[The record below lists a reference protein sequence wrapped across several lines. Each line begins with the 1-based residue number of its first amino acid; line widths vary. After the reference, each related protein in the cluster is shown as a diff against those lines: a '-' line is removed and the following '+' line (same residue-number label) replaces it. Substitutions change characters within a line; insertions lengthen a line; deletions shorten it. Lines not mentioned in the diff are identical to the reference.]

1 MIPRGFLGAVPGRG
15 RRAQT
20 ILSTALIALI
30 GACITSTAARAQ
42 VGAGQVAPPSSPIER
57 AIPPEQPRALP
68 PLPITPAPELPA
80 EQAGQVVTIHK
91 VTVEG
96 ATVYPQAE
104 VEGFFAD
111 LVDKPTRMGDVA
123 ARIGQLQAKYRGDGY
138 FLTVVRGNVERDALR
153 VRVVEGFISSVKLDG
168 DIGPAG
174 VQVYRFLSKLTEER
188 PARLSEVERALLL
201 SQDVPGIS
209 IRAVLRPGSGEP
221 GAVDLIAQVGRKPFD
236 AFVQVDNRASPFAG
250 PWEMLV
256 GASANSFTSFGERSE
271 AIIYDTPFN
280 DEQIFGQA
288 TLEGFVGGSGLK
300 LRTYVGYGPS
310 NPGGALAVAGF
321 HSNVLLAG
329 IGASYPIIRTRPL
342 SLFVNL
348 AFDISQTEVDTN
360 VAGASV
366 TQSIDNLRIVRLGEN
381 LTFQDDTLGLGQ
393 TGANLF
399 NLTVHQGLSGLGAQF
414 DPASRAGAR
423 LDFTKLSGELTR
435 VQDLFQAGNFQF
447 ALKLSAGGQYSGD
460 ILPSSEKYFL
470 GGTRYGRG
478 FFSGEVT
485 GDSALGT
492 TVELQVNTSTDV
504 PWHIGLQPYVYYDN
518 GWSWDNGTDPT
529 TTLSQHLSST
539 GVGVR
544 AAFTPQISGELELA
558 HRFTRQPTGAN
569 VSPEGANVVLTGVT
583 ARF

>member
-1 MIPRGFLGAVPGRG
+1 
-15 RRAQT
+15 
-20 ILSTALIALI
+20 
-30 GACITSTAARAQ
+30 
-42 VGAGQVAPPSSPIER
+42 VAPPSSPIER

-68 PLPITPAPELPA
+68 PLPITPAPELPQ
-80 EQAGQVVTIHK
+80 EQAGQIVTIHK

-96 ATVYPQAE
+96 STVYPQAE
-104 VEGFFAD
+104 LEAFFAGITN
-111 LVDKPTRMGDVA
+111 KPTRMGDVA
-123 ARIGQLQAKYRGDGY
+123 GLIGQLQAKYRGDGY
-138 FLTVVRGNVERDALR
+138 FLTVVRGNVDRDTLR
-153 VRVVEGFISSVKLDG
+153 VRVVEGFINSVKLDG

-174 VQVYRFLSKLTEER
+174 VQVYRFLAKLTEER
-188 PARLSEVERALLL
+188 PARISDVERALLL

-236 AFVQVDNRASPFAG
+236 GFVQVDNRASPFAG

-310 NPGGALAVAGF
+310 NPGGALASTGF
-321 HSNVLLAG
+321 HSTTLLAG

-342 SLFVNL
+342 SLFINL
-348 AFDISQTEVDTN
+348 AFDISQNEVETN
-360 VAGASV
+360 VAGV
-366 TQSIDNLRIVRLGEN
+366 RETQSIDNLRIVRLGEN
-381 LTFQDDTLGLGQ
+381 LTFQDDTLGWGQ

-399 NLTVHQGLSGLGAQF
+399 NLTVHQGLDGLGAQLGP
-414 DPASRAGAR
+414 PAGSRAGAS
-423 LDFTKLSGELTR
+423 LGFTKLSGELTR

-460 ILPSSEKYFL
+460 ILPSSETYFL

-485 GDSALGT
+485 GDSAIGT
-492 TVELQVNTSTDV
+492 TVELQVNTSVDV
-504 PWHIGLQPYVYYDN
+504 PWHIGLQPYLYYDN
-518 GWSWDNGTDPT
+518 GRAWDNSPT
-529 TTLSQHLSST
+529 PTAIPSQHLSSA
-539 GVGVR
+539 GIGVR
-544 AAFTPQISGELELA
+544 GALSPQISAEVELA
-558 HRFTRQPTGAN
+558 HRITRQPTGAN
-569 VSPEGANVVLTGVT
+569 VSPEGANVILTGVT